1 MSMILH
7 HYWIKI
13 FIMVKIITITV
24 YFCKIISV
32 TIMKLKELRK
42 QNNLSQ
48 AEIAKILNTSQQN
61 YNRYENGKIEP
72 DLKTLYKLADFFNVS
87 LDYLCD
93 RQYNNKIGY
102 IPDDKVDIIKQLLL
116 LNSSNLAKTQ
126 AYIQSKLEDQK

>member
-1 MSMILH
+1 
-7 HYWIKI
+7 
-13 FIMVKIITITV
+13 MVKIITITV

-32 TIMKLKELRK
+32 TIMKLKELRN

>member
-1 MSMILH
+1 
-7 HYWIKI
+7 
-13 FIMVKIITITV
+13 MVKIITITV
-24 YFCKIISV
+24 YFCKIILV
-32 TIMKLKELRK
+32 IIMKLKELRK

-72 DLKTLYKLADFFNVS
+72 DLKTLCKLADFFNVS

>member
-1 MSMILH
+1 M
-7 HYWIKI
+7 

>member
-1 MSMILH
+1 
-7 HYWIKI
+7 
-13 FIMVKIITITV
+13 
-24 YFCKIISV
+24 
-32 TIMKLKELRK
+32 MKLKELRK

-102 IPDDKVDIIKQLLL
+102 IPDNKVDVIKQLLL

-126 AYIQSKLEDQK
+126 AYIQAKLEYQK

>member
-1 MSMILH
+1 
-7 HYWIKI
+7 
-13 FIMVKIITITV
+13 MVKIITITV

>member
-1 MSMILH
+1 
-7 HYWIKI
+7 
-13 FIMVKIITITV
+13 
-24 YFCKIISV
+24 
-32 TIMKLKELRK
+32 MKLKELRK

-126 AYIQSKLEDQK
+126 AYIQSKS

>member
-1 MSMILH
+1 
-7 HYWIKI
+7 
-13 FIMVKIITITV
+13 
-24 YFCKIISV
+24 
-32 TIMKLKELRK
+32 MKLKELRK

-102 IPDDKVDIIKQLLL
+102 IPDNKVDVIKQLLL

-126 AYIQSKLEDQK
+126 AYIQAKLEDQK

>member
-1 MSMILH
+1 
-7 HYWIKI
+7 
-13 FIMVKIITITV
+13 MVKIITITV

-102 IPDDKVDIIKQLLL
+102 IPDDKVEIIKQLLL

>member
-1 MSMILH
+1 
-7 HYWIKI
+7 
-13 FIMVKIITITV
+13 
-24 YFCKIISV
+24 
-32 TIMKLKELRK
+32 MKLKELRK

-102 IPDDKVDIIKQLLL
+102 IPDDKVEIIKQLLL